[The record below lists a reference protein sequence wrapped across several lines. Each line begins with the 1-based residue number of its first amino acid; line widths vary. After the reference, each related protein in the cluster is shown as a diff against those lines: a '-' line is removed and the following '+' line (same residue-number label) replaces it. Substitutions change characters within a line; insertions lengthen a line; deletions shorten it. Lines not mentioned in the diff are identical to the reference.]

1 MIPIEDHGSSQ
12 QLMNGARQPQGWAGW
27 PRLTMRQG
35 VLIAALFVIG
45 GLGSIGALG
54 LEHVEY
60 PSVAL
65 VQLPND

>member
-1 MIPIEDHGSSQ
+1 MIPIEDNGSSQ
-12 QLMNGARQPQGWAGW
+12 RLLNGAQSQGWAGW